1 MFRFLRQASFCETVS
16 TENKMRYLRYLVL
29 GVITVGLVVVAL
41 ANRGSVTLT
50 FIPEG
55 LGDLIGFNR
64 QVKVP
69 LFTVMFLGVGVG
81 LLIGFVWEWLR
92 EMKHRNA
99 AKSDHR
105 QLVRLE
111 REITKLKSGT
121 VQGQDGI
128 LDLLDD
134 LS

>member
-1 MFRFLRQASFCETVS
+1 
-16 TENKMRYLRYLVL
+16 MRYLRYLVL
-29 GVITVGLVVVAL
+29 CLIAVGLVIIAL
-41 ANRGSVTLT
+41 ANRASVILTL
-50 FIPEG
+50 IPEVLGG
-55 LGDLIGFNR
+55 LLGFN
-64 QVKVP
+64 VKIHVP
-69 LFTVMFLGVGVG
+69 LFIVIFLGVGVG

-105 QLVRLE
+105 QVVRLE

-121 VQGQDGI
+121 AQGQDGV
-128 LDLLDD
+128 LELLDE

>member
-1 MFRFLRQASFCETVS
+1 
-16 TENKMRYLRYLVL
+16 MRYLRYLVL
-29 GVITVGLVVVAL
+29 GFITVGLVVVAL

-50 FIPEG
+50 FIPEA
-55 LGDLIGFNR
+55 LGNLIGFNR

-69 LFTVMFLGVGVG
+69 LFTVMFLGVGAG

-105 QLVRLE
+105 QVVRLE